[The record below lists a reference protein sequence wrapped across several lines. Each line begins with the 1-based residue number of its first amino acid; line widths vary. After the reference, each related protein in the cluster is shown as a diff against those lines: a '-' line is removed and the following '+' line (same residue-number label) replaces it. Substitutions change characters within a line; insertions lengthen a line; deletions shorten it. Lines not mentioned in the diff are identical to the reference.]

1 MAAGAREEGLRRV
14 VAGMLSTT
22 NFRPS
27 EDHPEAML
35 PMADLVIHHV
45 RLMDRETVSEPEAQP
60 EGPIGEQDARH

>member
-22 NFRPS
+22 DFKPT
-27 EDHPEAML
+27 EVHPDAML

-45 RLMDRETVSEPEAQP
+45 RLMDSEASQP
-60 EGPIGEQDARH
+60 EGPIEGQDARY